1 MEYLYKIKEVDK
13 GYALFGKTGNQ
24 LISFLIE
31 EPHCFHVIYNNT
43 NIDKED
49 LLINAEFQCGATYDW
64 KVYCESEDECLRCCL
79 RFMELASNG
88 FVSDLREMIAMD
100 WGDLER
106 VCIERE
112 TGHYYYAEGDLKS
125 IYDFTNSLSNKIL
138 TDYGENAQ
146 CIICVDGDV
155 DLSEFHNIT
164 HMWDYEKNV
173 VQFLFDEKAEKIQLD
188 IWVNP

>member
-1 MEYLYKIKEVDK
+1 MEYLYNIKEVDK

-31 EPHCFHVIYNNT
+31 EPKCFHVLYNNI
-43 NIDKED
+43 NIDKE
-49 LLINAEFQCGATYDW
+49 LCINAEHEYGAEYDW
-64 KVYCESEDECLRCCL
+64 YVNCESENDCLKCRS
-79 RFMELASNG
+79 RFMELVSNG
-88 FVSDLREMIAMD
+88 FVSDLRELIGMD

-106 VCIERE
+106 ICKDSDH
-112 TGHYYYAEGDLKS
+112 GHYYHAEGDLKS

-164 HMWDYEKNV
+164 HMWGYEKNV
-173 VQFLFDEKAEKIQLD
+173 VQLLFDEKAEKIQLD